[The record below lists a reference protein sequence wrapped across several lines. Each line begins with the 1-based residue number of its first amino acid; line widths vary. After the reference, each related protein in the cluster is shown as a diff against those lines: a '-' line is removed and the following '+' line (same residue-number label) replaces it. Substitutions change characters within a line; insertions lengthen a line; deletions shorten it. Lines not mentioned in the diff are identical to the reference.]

1 MIFQPV
7 LPDIVV
13 VLIVLAF
20 GALAVWSLVRAKARG
35 PRMMWV
41 VRIALV
47 LACGLLL
54 VRPGVPGGAVETLAS
69 DVDVVIMVDTTA
81 SIIAEDWAGDRP
93 RFEGVQADIDSVV
106 AEYPGAR
113 FALIT
118 FDAEAT
124 LRVPL
129 TTDTTALKTALA
141 VLRPEPTSQSKGSSI
156 GVGAELLTQTLRSA
170 ASVQPDRA
178 RMVFYFGDGE
188 QTSSG
193 TPESFASSAS
203 ELSGGLVLGYGTEA
217 GGPMRTTTGGF
228 DGPGE
233 YIEYEGQRALSV
245 IDPANLER
253 IGSELGIDYVQR
265 SADAVLE
272 LPPTPATA
280 MTTAGS
286 TEAITEFTWII
297 ALVIAALLALELAY
311 GVAVLV
317 GTARVT
323 RPQRGEAL

>member
-1 MIFQPV
+1 
-7 LPDIVV
+7 
-13 VLIVLAF
+13 
-20 GALAVWSLVRAKARG
+20 
-35 PRMMWV
+35 
-41 VRIALV
+41 
-47 LACGLLL
+47 
-54 VRPGVPGGAVETLAS
+54 
-69 DVDVVIMVDTTA
+69 
-81 SIIAEDWAGDRP
+81 
-93 RFEGVQADIDSVV
+93 
-106 AEYPGAR
+106 
-113 FALIT
+113 
-118 FDAEAT
+118 
-124 LRVPL
+124 
-129 TTDTTALKTALA
+129 
-141 VLRPEPTSQSKGSSI
+141 SSI

-253 IGSELGIDYVQR
+253 SGSELGIDYVKR
-265 SADAVLE
+265 SAGAVLE

-323 RPQRGEAL
+323 RP